1 MYIKAKELTKRGFPE
16 STIRQFEHMEGSPF
30 FQKKP
35 GGTWWVKLEDFE
47 KWLTT
52 LAERKEVYA

>member
-30 FQKKP
+30 FQKKA
-35 GGTWWVKLEDFE
+35 GGTWWCSEEKFD
-47 KWLTT
+47 KWLDT
-52 LAERKEVYA
+52 LSERKETYA